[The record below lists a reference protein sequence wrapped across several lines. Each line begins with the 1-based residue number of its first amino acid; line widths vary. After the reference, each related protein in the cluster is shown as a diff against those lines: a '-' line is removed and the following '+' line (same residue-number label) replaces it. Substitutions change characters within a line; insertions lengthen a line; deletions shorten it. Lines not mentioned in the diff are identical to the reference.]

1 MEILKSDKMD
11 KIFLDMSQIN
21 SCTAVF
27 GVIPAGTTI
36 YSMPANAKDEY
47 RKFADDYGIHFIFDD
62 DIVNVDFYAVP
73 QIDIVAIDSQ
83 GGYMGTVG
91 ATTDIESD
99 APICYLDK
107 NRKVFL
113 IADSLKEFIE
123 SGKHWRNNLLP
134 YDKIELFASKE
145 EANKKYDFYD
155 IDSLD
160 I

>member
-1 MEILKSDKMD
+1 
-11 KIFLDMSQIN
+11 
-21 SCTAVF
+21 
-27 GVIPAGTTI
+27 
-36 YSMPANAKDEY
+36 MPANAKDEY
-47 RKFADDYGIHFIFDD
+47 RKFADDYDIHFIFDD

-73 QIDIVAIDSQ
+73 QVDIVAIDSQ

-123 SGKHWRNNLLP
+123 SGKNWRNNLLP